1 MDCSACGQVNPEH
14 ARFCLGCGA
23 AFASRC
29 ARCQTEL
36 PAAAKFCLEC
46 GTPVAVAAG
55 TNGAARER
63 APADYTPKHLAEKIL
78 KSRSALEGERKRVT
92 VLFADVKGSMELAGG
107 LDPEVWHALLDGF
120 FNILADG
127 VHRFE
132 GTVNQY
138 TGDGVMALFGAPI
151 AHEDHAQR
159 ACYAALHL
167 VEALRRHAL
176 DVRRQHG
183 LDFALRMGL
192 NSGEVVVGRIGDDLR
207 MDYTAA
213 GHCVGLA
220 QRMESLAEAGSCY
233 LSDATAALVTG
244 YFELEDLGEFQVK
257 GSEGPVRVH
266 KLLGTGDART
276 RFDVSRS
283 RGLTRFVGRADDMQT
298 LESALERARE
308 GHGSVLGVFADAGT
322 GKSRLCFE
330 FLERSRA
337 EGLNVYEGRAVS
349 HGKSIPLI
357 PVLEILRDYFGIDE
371 RDEPRRAR
379 EKIAGRLLLLDDS
392 FRDVLPVLFDFLG
405 VGDPESPPARMDP
418 EERQRQLFGVTSG
431 LLRLSTSARPAIL
444 LIEDLHWLDGA
455 SEAWVRMWADAV
467 AGTHNLLLVNSRPEY
482 RSEWMQRSHYQQLAL
497 APLGPE
503 AIRELL
509 EALLGSD
516 PSTTGLGE
524 AIHQR
529 TRGNPFFAEEVVR
542 SLIESGHLVGSP
554 GSYRLESPVTELRVP
569 DSVQALLAARI
580 DRLPE
585 REKQVLQTAAVI
597 GKQFR
602 APVLERVSGL
612 AGPELGDALAR
623 LRDGEFVYEE
633 ALYPVAEY
641 AFKHPLT
648 QEVALGSQLQ
658 ESRKRTHAA
667 VARAI
672 EAFDADRL
680 DEQAATLAHH
690 WEKAGEGAP
699 AARWH
704 ARAAR
709 WATRTDAEEAHRH
722 WDRVRELS
730 AGAQDDETRGLLGA
744 AYVELVNLGWRAGIS
759 ATGTHE
765 HFESGKRLFE
775 ATGDRRSLAL
785 LSSNFTL
792 VGGTHADLRNE
803 ASREA
808 WRLAEEI
815 GDIPLQIAV
824 GVAIFPT
831 IYSGRI
837 REARARADQCI
848 ELIER
853 HGWTGPS
860 PLHFDPYRWIHG
872 ARAWTRILLGDV
884 AGAVAD
890 SDLGLERARGGEDY
904 DLLLALHLRAQLDA
918 WRGAL
923 DEGWL
928 YAQRQFELSQKVGGS
943 ATRFLGAAG
952 LGTALSLR
960 GEWSA
965 ALPLFE
971 ESHALQRQI
980 ETYSPYAGFPR
991 ALAHCGQPERALEIS
1006 RADAAHCAE
1015 LGIALSELDLRI
1027 ELAEVAAACGEEQ
1040 EARMALAR
1048 ALQLA
1053 TQMECAIRVPLIS
1066 ETRAFVAGA
1075 FGAPQERQSALCEA
1089 ERGYRELGADGHA
1102 DRLARLLEG
1111 SSPKP

>member
-1 MDCSACGQVNPEH
+1 
-14 ARFCLGCGA
+14 
-23 AFASRC
+23 
-29 ARCQTEL
+29 
-36 PAAAKFCLEC
+36 
-46 GTPVAVAAG
+46 
-55 TNGAARER
+55 
-63 APADYTPKHLAEKIL
+63 
-78 KSRSALEGERKRVT
+78 
-92 VLFADVKGSMELAGG
+92 
-107 LDPEVWHALLDGF
+107 
-120 FNILADG
+120 
-127 VHRFE
+127 
-132 GTVNQY
+132 
-138 TGDGVMALFGAPI
+138 MALFGAPI

-233 LSDATAALVTG
+233 LTDATAALVTG

-257 GSEGPVRVH
+257 GAGGPVRVH
-266 KLLGTGDART
+266 KLLGTGGART

-283 RGLTRFVGRADDMQT
+283 RGLTRFVGRGDDLQT
-298 LESALERARE
+298 LESALQRARE
-308 GHGSVLGVFADAGT
+308 GHGSVLGVFAEAGT

-330 FLERSRA
+330 FLERARA
-337 EGLNVYEGRAVS
+337 EGLNVHEGRAVS

-392 FRDVLPVLFDFLG
+392 FRDVLPVLFEFLG
-405 VGDPESPPARMDP
+405 VGDPDSPPVRMDP

-482 RSEWMQRSHYQQLAL
+482 RLEWMQRSHYQQLAL
-497 APLGPE
+497 APLGAE

-516 PSTTGLGE
+516 PSTAGLGE
-524 AIHQR
+524 AIHRR

-542 SLIESGHLVGSP
+542 SLIEAGQLVGTP
-554 GSYRLESPVTELRVP
+554 GSYRLEGPVTELRVP

-602 APVLERVSGL
+602 GPVLERVSGL

-633 ALYPVAEY
+633 SLYPVAEY

-658 ESRKRTHAA
+658 ERRKRTHAA
-667 VARAI
+667 VARAV

-690 WEKAGEGAP
+690 WGEAGEPAL

-709 WATRTDAEEAHRH
+709 WATRTDTGEAHRH
-722 WDRVRELS
+722 WERVRELTCD
-730 AGAQDDETRGLLGA
+730 AQDDETRALLGA
-744 AYVELVNLGWRAGIS
+744 AYVELVNLGWRAGTFAA
-759 ATGTHE
+759 ATRE

-785 LSSNFTL
+785 LASNFTL
-792 VGGTHADLRNE
+792 VGGTHADIRND
-803 ASREA
+803 ANREA

-824 GVAIFPT
+824 GVAIFPLL
-831 IYSGRI
+831 YSGRI
-837 REARARADQCI
+837 CEAQDRADRCI
-848 ELIER
+848 ELIDR

-884 AGAVAD
+884 AGALVD
-890 SDLGLERARGGEDY
+890 SDIGVERARSGDDY
-904 DLLLALHLRAQLDA
+904 DLLLAHYLRAQLDT
-918 WRGAL
+918 WRGAVE
-923 DEGWL
+923 DGSIH
-928 YAQRQFELSQKVGGS
+928 AQRQFELSQKIGGFS
-943 ATRFLGAAG
+943 NRFLGASAMG
-952 LGTALSLR
+952 NVLALR

-965 ALPLFE
+965 ALPFFE
-971 ESHALQRQI
+971 ESREAQLQV
-980 ETYSPYAGFPR
+980 ETYSPQGGLAR
-991 ALAHCGQPERALEIS
+991 ALARCGQPERALEIA
-1006 RADAAHCAE
+1006 RADAASAAGF
-1015 LGIALSELDLRI
+1015 GIALSELDLRI
-1027 ELAEVAAACGEEQ
+1027 ELAEVAALCGQ
-1040 EARMALAR
+1040 APEARAALAR
-1048 ALQLA
+1048 ARELA
-1053 TQMECAIRVPLIS
+1053 TQMECALRLPLIS
-1066 ETRAFVAGA
+1066 EVTAFVAGEA
-1075 FGAPQERQSALCEA
+1075 GASQERQSGLHEAL
-1089 ERGYRELGADGHA
+1089 RGYRALGADGHA
-1102 DRLARLLEG
+1102 DRIARMLGESG
-1111 SSPKP
+1111 PQS